1 MFTKRNTPAHSR
13 LSSRLG
19 CCAKETQVARER
31 HGRKAAVRAVGRVPF
46 DQDRIERH
54 RHAQVGERAAPVF
67 LQRNGGRRP
76 PRRGGV
82 PLEDRGCSP
91 NGTPLPICPP
101 GPAVAPRK
109 RMLLPRDIGAVTPPF
124 ARPAGSGPTKIGS
137 SVIAARRTV
146 GAPQPVL
153 PPFRRTR
160 PCSSRGTGLS
170 IK

>member
-1 MFTKRNTPAHSR
+1 MLAARDTTARILAIRVAPRRRGYTTDT
-13 LSSRLG
+13 LG
-19 CCAKETQVARER
+19 
-31 HGRKAAVRAVGRVPF
+31 
-46 DQDRIERH
+46 
-54 RHAQVGERAAPVF
+54 
-67 LQRNGGRRP
+67 RNGCDCKRQIDRKPLKIEQSWIVRCYHGTAACAAFASA
-76 PRRGGV
+76 PRRHPRLRGV

-91 NGTPLPICPP
+91 NGTPLPIADCPL
-101 GPAVAPRK
+101 GSAVAPRK
-109 RMLLPRDIGAVTPPF
+109 RRLLARDTGVKPPC
-124 ARPAGSGPTKIGS
+124 ARSAESHSTKIGS